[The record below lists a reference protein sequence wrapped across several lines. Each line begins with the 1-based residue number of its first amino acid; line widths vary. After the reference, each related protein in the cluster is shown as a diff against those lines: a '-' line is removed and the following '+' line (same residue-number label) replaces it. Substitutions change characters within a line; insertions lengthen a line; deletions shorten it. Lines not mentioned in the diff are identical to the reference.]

1 MLMIDLL
8 FIGLI
13 VAFYAMSLGL
23 IAVCQRGMED

>member
-23 IAVCQRGMED
+23 IVVCQRGMED